1 MFCRSSFKASESMN
15 NDQKKV
21 VHLHQRDPQSALE
34 RLNRITGLQ
43 FSSWPESLL
52 PVAQGEASGVSPQA
66 GPELEAAAQVRQLG

>member
-1 MFCRSSFKASESMN
+1 MN
-15 NDQKKV
+15 NDQKNV

-52 PVAQGEASGVSPQA
+52 PTVQGELKGSSAQVEA
-66 GPELEAAAQVRQLG
+66 ELESFAQARQLG

>member
-1 MFCRSSFKASESMN
+1 MSCRSSFKARESMN
-15 NDQKKV
+15 NDQKNV

-52 PVAQGEASGVSPQA
+52 PTVQDALKGMPPQTE
-66 GPELEAAAQVRQLG
+66 PEPEVVTQVRQLG

>member
-1 MFCRSSFKASESMN
+1 MN

-52 PVAQGEASGVSPQA
+52 PVVHEEAKCALAQEESEPVS
-66 GPELEAAAQVRQLG
+66 QVRQLG

>member
-1 MFCRSSFKASESMN
+1 MSCRSSFKASESMN
-15 NDQKKV
+15 NDQKNV

-52 PVAQGEASGVSPQA
+52 PTVQGEVKGGAAHRES
-66 GPELEAAAQVRQLG
+66 ELEPVAQVRQLG

>member
-1 MFCRSSFKASESMN
+1 MN
-15 NDQKKV
+15 KDQNKV

-52 PVAQGEASGVSPQA
+52 PSVQGAHDEQDKSTAESHDEQA
-66 GPELEAAAQVRQLG
+66 CRQLG

>member
-1 MFCRSSFKASESMN
+1 MSCRSSFKARESMN
-15 NDQKKV
+15 DDQKNV

-52 PVAQGEASGVSPQA
+52 PAVQGEVKDLASHA
-66 GPELEAAAQVRQLG
+66 ELEPVAQVRQLG

>member
-1 MFCRSSFKASESMN
+1 MN
-15 NDQKKV
+15 KDQNKV

-52 PVAQGEASGVSPQA
+52 PSVQGGHDEQDKSTAESHDEQA
-66 GPELEAAAQVRQLG
+66 CRQLG

>member
-1 MFCRSSFKASESMN
+1 MSCRSSFKASEPMN

-21 VHLHQRDPQSALE
+21 VHLHQRDPLSALE

-52 PVAQGEASGVSPQA
+52 PMVHEEAKPVAADVESEP
-66 GPELEAAAQVRQLG
+66 AAQVRQLG

>member
-1 MFCRSSFKASESMN
+1 MSCRSSFKARESMN
-15 NDQKKV
+15 DDQKNV

-52 PVAQGEASGVSPQA
+52 PVVQGEAKDLPPQT
-66 GPELEAAAQVRQLG
+66 ELEPVAQIRQLG